1 MRSQFL
7 NYKIL
12 ALVLLVAL
20 FYIGLM
26 FISSLVYERQSYQD
40 YFIQDISKNQIS
52 EQNVISPYL
61 RVPYKHTDTCQN
73 EQNKPYPCVVT
84 QWLYVG
90 ATDTRW
96 TSAFEVSDDNYKRS
110 IYRAISYNANLN
122 AEGEFA
128 TPFAPRDYQWDKAE
142 IVLPIRDS
150 RGLKSMPTLQIAG
163 KNYQFNLVQSKE
175 QSHFD
180 ILSIRMSQQPE
191 LIAFLQNGFKFNT
204 RIQLNGL
211 SEFTLIP
218 TSDRIAYQAKG
229 NWSDI
234 KYDGQLLP
242 FTKSS
247 QAKSFTAEW
256 NNVAL
261 GQANLQQISSC
272 VEYECLKNFIAGAVQ
287 DNEATSTALPEK
299 VGISTKFI
307 QSIDIYT
314 QTDRAI
320 KYGIMLI
327 LITFGSFFLFEI
339 LKGLRIHPIQ
349 YSLVAMAQGIFFVLL
364 LSISEYYA
372 FALAYL
378 IACIAC
384 VMLMTW
390 YLYFVMHGLKPAL
403 LFGIILSSLYS
414 MMYLLLQ
421 SSGKTFL
428 MGSVL
433 SFVLLTVVMYLTRH
447 VNWYQLSRLDDQ
459 TDIDDTNTQSGLP
472 AHARSPEQITSE

>member
-12 ALVLLVAL
+12 ALVLLITL

-26 FISSLVYERQSYQD
+26 FISSLVSERESYQN
-40 YFIQDISKNQIS
+40 YFIKDISQNQIS

-73 EQNKPYPCVVT
+73 EQKKPYDCIVT
-84 QWLYVG
+84 RWLYIG
-90 ATDTRW
+90 ANDTRW
-96 TSAFEVSDDNYKRS
+96 TSSFDVSDDNYKRS
-110 IYRAISYNANLN
+110 IYRAISYNANLS
-122 AEGEFA
+122 ADGEFSK
-128 TPFAPRDYQWDKAE
+128 PFTARDYQWNQAE
-142 IVLPIRDS
+142 IVLPIRDA
-150 RGLKSMPTLQIAG
+150 RGLKSMPSLQIAG
-163 KNYQFNLVQSKE
+163 KNYPFNLVQNKE
-175 QSHFD
+175 QSGFD
-180 ILSIRMSQQPE
+180 ILSIRMDQQAE
-191 LIAFLQNGFKFNT
+191 LITALQNGFKFNAK
-204 RIQLNGL
+204 IQLDGL

-218 TSDRIAYQAKG
+218 TSDRVVYQAKG

-242 FTKSS
+242 FKKNS
-247 QAKSFTAEW
+247 QSNSFDAQW
-256 NNVAL
+256 NNIAL
-261 GQANLQQISSC
+261 GQANLQHIASC
-272 VEYECLKNFIAGAVQ
+272 SEYECLKDFVKGAVPN
-287 DNEATSTALPEK
+287 NEATTTTLPAK
-299 VGISTKFI
+299 VGISTQFI

-372 FALAYL
+372 FALAYVV
-378 IACIAC
+378 ACIAC

-390 YLYFVMHGLKPAL
+390 YLYFVMRGLKPAV
-403 LFGIILSSLYS
+403 LFGVILGSLYG
-414 MMYLLLQ
+414 MMYVLLQ

-433 SFVLLTVVMYLTRH
+433 SFVLLAFVMYLTRH
-447 VNWYQLSRLDDQ
+447 VNWYQLSRLDEKNDHYR
-459 TDIDDTNTQSGLP
+459 DDDHPPTPPSKPSQPLIP
-472 AHARSPEQITSE
+472 Q